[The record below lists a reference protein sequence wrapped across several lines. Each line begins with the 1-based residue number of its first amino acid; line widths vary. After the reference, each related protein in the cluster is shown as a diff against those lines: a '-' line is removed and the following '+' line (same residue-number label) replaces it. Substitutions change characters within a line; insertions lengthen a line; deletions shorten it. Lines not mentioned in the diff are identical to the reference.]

1 LPHAPSPTPD
11 ARALA
16 ANGLRLVGRHVAPVE
31 MLERLDALLREGQQ
45 ARRGGADRRRRATA
59 LGWTPA
65 EAAAVLRAL
74 DYTPALRPKEGD
86 PILWKR
92 RGAQRPE
99 PKVTARPDSPFAA
112 LAKLTEPPLR
122 RKKPRRRKADVWL
135 WRARFFK
142 TRSLAGRFVPA
153 S

>member
-1 LPHAPSPTPD
+1 
-11 ARALA
+11 
-16 ANGLRLVGRHVAPVE
+16 
-31 MLERLDALLREGQQ
+31 MLERLDALLREGQRPGGVVLTDA
-45 ARRGGADRRRRATA
+45 AREA

-99 PKVTARPDSPFAA
+99 PKVTVRPDSPFAA

-122 RKKPRRRKADVWL
+122 RKKPRRRKPTAVK
-135 WRARFFK
+135 A
-142 TRSLAGRFVPA
+142 A

>member
-1 LPHAPSPTPD
+1 VLTD
-11 ARALA
+11 TAR
-16 ANGLRLVGRHVAPVE
+16 E
-31 MLERLDALLREGQQ
+31 
-45 ARRGGADRRRRATA
+45 A

-74 DYTPALRPKEGD
+74 DYTPAIRPKEGD

-112 LAKLTEPPLR
+112 LAKLTEPPPR
-122 RKKPRRRKADVWL
+122 RKKPRRRK
-135 WRARFFK
+135 
-142 TRSLAGRFVPA
+142 PA
-153 S
+153 AAPKQAAS